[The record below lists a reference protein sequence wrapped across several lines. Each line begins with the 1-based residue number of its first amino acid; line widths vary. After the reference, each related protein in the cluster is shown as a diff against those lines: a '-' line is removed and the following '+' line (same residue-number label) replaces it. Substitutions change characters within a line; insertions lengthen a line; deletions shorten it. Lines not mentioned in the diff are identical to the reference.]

1 MFVPESGLRD
11 WQRLKLRAR
20 YLKLVFFLADLPPV
34 QTHFLALHIGEL
46 HQVRGL
52 SEHQLF
58 YFSHW
63 TKPRE
68 VVVDGFQWCAFFVG
82 QSLNGLDYLTRVGW
96 FSGKILEELLSG
108 LDNIVHIITE
118 LRDII
123 IFSFVVLWVL
133 VFGLVVVGFSFRSAE
148 RWRSLVGLN
157 RTSGTQSHD
166 FVLGGR
172 CYQLVAVVILHSKRR
187 VDGNP

>member
-11 WQRLKLRAR
+11 WQRLKLRAC

-34 QTHFLALHIGEL
+34 QTHLFALFAVKL

-68 VVVDGFQWCAFFVG
+68 VVVDGFQWCAFFLG
-82 QSLNGLDYLTRVGW
+82 QSLNGLDYLARVGW

-123 IFSFVVLWVL
+123 ILSFWVFYCL
-133 VFGLVVVGFSFRSAE
+133 GFVDDFSFRSAE

-172 CYQLVAVVILHSKRR
+172 CYQLVAVVILHGKRR